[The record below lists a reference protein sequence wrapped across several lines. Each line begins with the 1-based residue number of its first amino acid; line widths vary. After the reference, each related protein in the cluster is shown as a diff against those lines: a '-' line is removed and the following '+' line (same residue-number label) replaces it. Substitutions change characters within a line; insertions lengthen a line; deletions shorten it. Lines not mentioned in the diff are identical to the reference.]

1 MNSVLA
7 FYYSSIGKKVLM
19 SLTGLFLI
27 IFLTEHLVGNL
38 LLVLFHD
45 NGETFEAYGEFLV
58 HNPVVLAVEIVLFSS
73 IVGHALLGATL
84 WLTNKMKRP
93 IKYELFRLKENATL
107 SSRTMIWTGSTIFCF
122 LVVHLCSFFI
132 PLYPSRFGG
141 EKISSYALVVEAF
154 ANPWYVGFYLIAFFL
169 LGYHLRHGF
178 QSAFQ
183 TLGLRNKT
191 YTPFL
196 DFLAF
201 FVWCGIPALYAWVPI
216 YFYFF
221 HQAASTVIM
230 GVH

>member
-1 MNSVLA
+1 MNSILA

-38 LLVLFHD
+38 LLFANDH
-45 NGETFEAYGEFLV
+45 GKMFEAYGEFLV
-58 HNPVVLAVEIVLFSS
+58 SNPVIRFIEIFLFLG
-73 IVGHALLGATL
+73 IFGHAILGIIL
-84 WLTNKMKRP
+84 WVKNRKTRP
-93 IKYELFRLKENATL
+93 VKYKYFRLKDNSPLA
-107 SSRTMIWTGSTIFCF
+107 SRTTIFTGIIVAIF
-122 LVVHLCSFFI
+122 LYIHLKNFFF
-132 PLYPSRFGG
+132 PSRFST
-141 EKISSYALVVEAF
+141 EKVSSYELVVQAF
-154 ANPWYVGFYLIAFFL
+154 SDPSYVVFYLVALFV

-196 DFLAF
+196 DLIACIVWFL
-201 FVWCGIPALYAWVPI
+201 IPLGFAAIPI
-216 YFYFF
+216 YFFFF

>member
-27 IFLTEHLVGNL
+27 IFLTEHLIGNL

-45 NGETFEAYGEFLV
+45 NGETFEAYGSFLI
-58 HNPVVLAVEIVLFSS
+58 HNPVVLAIEIFLFAS

-93 IKYELFRLKENATL
+93 IKYELFRLKDNATL
-107 SSRTMIWTGSTIFCF
+107 SSRTMIWSGSTIFCF
-122 LVVHLCSFFI
+122 LVIHLRSFFI

-141 EKISSYALVVEAF
+141 PEISSYELIVQVF
-154 ANPWYVGFYLIAFFL
+154 ANPWYVVFYLAAFFL

-201 FVWCGIPALYAWVPI
+201 FVWFGIPALYAWIPI
-216 YFYFF
+216 YFFFF